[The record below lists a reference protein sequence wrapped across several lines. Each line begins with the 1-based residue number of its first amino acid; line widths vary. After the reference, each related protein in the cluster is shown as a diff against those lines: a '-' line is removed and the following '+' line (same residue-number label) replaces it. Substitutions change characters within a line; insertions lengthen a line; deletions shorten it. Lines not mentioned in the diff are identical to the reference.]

1 GGARKNPLK
10 RRRPGRGGDFAVRW
24 LANKL
29 YPKDA
34 FAARRGAL
42 LADSILLVSAI
53 VALVVLAVT
62 LV

>member
-1 GGARKNPLK
+1 M
-10 RRRPGRGGDFAVRW
+10 RW

-34 FAARRGAL
+34 FADRRGAL
-42 LADSILLVSAI
+42 LADSVLLVSAI
-53 VALVVLAVT
+53 VALIVLAVT

>member
-1 GGARKNPLK
+1 
-10 RRRPGRGGDFAVRW
+10 VRW
-24 LANKL
+24 LVNKI

-34 FAARRGAL
+34 FADRRGAL

-53 VALVVLAVT
+53 VALLLLAVS